1 MNKKRSI
8 GWLRNTKSIVL
19 LGLENA
25 GKTTLLNQWVRG
37 ITSKT
42 TTTIGLDIE
51 HVEVGSEIFNLID
64 LGGQQ
69 PFRVTLWK
77 TYAQMASAIIF
88 VFDITDRAKTN
99 DAVKWFWQVAEWVPT
114 DVPIMF
120 CANKI
125 DLKKEKGGDKT
136 AMSLEEIIT
145 NFNLK
150 KFGCDETKHSFRIYE
165 ISALT
170 GENVEDAM
178 TWLLRRL
185 QDSEKS
191 PDLRKVVIAKSD
203 GTIVTEISFI
213 SPAELAVDMTEIT
226 EILELNKNISTKQN
240 TMQFYESNNSIKI
253 LVTSEDFVCI
263 LSARKDADFNA
274 VRIVAETIL
283 SMYLTQIADGTF
295 DEPIFREL
303 ITNNFGKTFS

>member
-1 MNKKRSI
+1 MSKKRSI

-25 GKTTLLNQWVRG
+25 GKTTLLSQWVRG
-37 ITSKT
+37 STSKT

-69 PFRVTLWK
+69 PFRMTLWK

-88 VFDITDRAKTN
+88 VFDITDQAKTSN
-99 DAVKWFWQVAEWVPT
+99 AVKWFWQVAEWVP
-114 DVPIMF
+114 DNVPIMF

-125 DLKKEKGGDKT
+125 DLKKGNEKI

-150 KFGCDETKHSFRIYE
+150 KFGSDEARHSFRIYE

-170 GENVEDAM
+170 GENVEAAM
-178 TWLLRRL
+178 SWLLSRL
-185 QDSEKS
+185 QVSEKS
-191 PDLRKVVIAKSD
+191 PDLRKLVIAKSD
-203 GTIVTEISFI
+203 GTIITEISFI
-213 SPAELAVDMTEIT
+213 NPTELNADMMEIN
-226 EILELNKNISTKQN
+226 EILELNKNITTKQN
-240 TMQFYESNNSIKI
+240 TMQFYESNNSIKF
-253 LVTSEDFVCI
+253 LVMSSDYVCI
-263 LSARKDADFNA
+263 LSARKDADFNS

-283 SMYLTQIADGTF
+283 SMYLTQVSDGTF
-295 DEPIFREL
+295 DETLFREL
-303 ITNNFGKTFS
+303 IVNNFGKTLT